1 MGHDDDPTG
10 RVCPTSGPTHRQVF
24 STAPGLTLTAQ
35 RRALMQKASSQYAAE
50 CEESEKKAEL
60 EWEEK
65 QAVARAQAAKKEKAA
80 KDKET
85 AKEQKK
91 REKEQKRVMKAL
103 MAEQKAMKKEH
114 SVNKTKKAN
123 KRRAQEGNEER
134 PKKKKRVAKIYCTCR
149 GPAGRKPMIG
159 CDGCREW
166 YHFDCLGID
175 KEEEI
180 TALQLEDGYMCPTC
194 QPGVTLL

>member
-1 MGHDDDPTG
+1 
-10 RVCPTSGPTHRQVF
+10 
-24 STAPGLTLTAQ
+24 
-35 RRALMQKASSQYAAE
+35 MQKASSQYAAE

-80 KDKET
+80 KDEET

-91 REKEQKRVMKAL
+91 REKEQKRARKAL
-103 MAEQKAMKKEH
+103 RAEQKATKRKEH
-114 SVNKTKKAN
+114 LASKTKTAN

-149 GPAGRKPMIG
+149 RPAGRKPMIG
-159 CDGCREW
+159 CDGCEEW

-180 TALQLEDGYMCPTC
+180 TALQLEDGYLCPTC
-194 QPGVTLL
+194 EPGAALL